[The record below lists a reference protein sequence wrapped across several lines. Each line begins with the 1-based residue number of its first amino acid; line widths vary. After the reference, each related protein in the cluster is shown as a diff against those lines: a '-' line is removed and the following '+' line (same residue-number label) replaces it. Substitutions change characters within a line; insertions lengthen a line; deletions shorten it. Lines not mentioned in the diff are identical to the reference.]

1 MSVHVTYYVS
11 SVVPIAGYL
20 KICVPQVK
28 TKQNKPIY
36 SWLRKAQG
44 IWGVRVKGTQFGG
57 GKSGRAQ
64 QRNSDHNGLGCEGGW
79 REFQR

>member
-44 IWGVRVKGTQFGG
+44 IWGVHVKDTQFGG

-64 QRNSDHNGLGCEGGW
+64 
-79 REFQR
+79 